1 LDPLYLTTLHSGSF
15 YGLESLVKLELGG
28 TPLTKLPSFVFN
40 GLESLTE
47 LYLGSYITEVEPY
60 AFYGLSAFTG
70 GSYGLSFDGNP
81 LTTLHSGSFYGLEN
95 LVKLEL

>member
-1 LDPLYLTTLHSGSF
+1 LTQL
-15 YGLESLVKLELGG
+15 GLNVSS
-28 TPLTKLPSFVFN
+28 LTKLPSFVFN
-40 GLESLTE
+40 GLDNLTQFSPPYRIQE
-47 LYLGSYITEVEPY
+47 IEPY

-70 GSYGLSFDGNP
+70 GTNGLSFGGNP

>member
-1 LDPLYLTTLHSGSF
+1 MFWYFYFLSMFHEKVLVFWCSYASSGD
-15 YGLESLVKLELGG
+15 
-28 TPLTKLPSFVFN
+28 
-40 GLESLTE
+40 
-47 LYLGSYITEVEPY
+47 GSYITEVEPY